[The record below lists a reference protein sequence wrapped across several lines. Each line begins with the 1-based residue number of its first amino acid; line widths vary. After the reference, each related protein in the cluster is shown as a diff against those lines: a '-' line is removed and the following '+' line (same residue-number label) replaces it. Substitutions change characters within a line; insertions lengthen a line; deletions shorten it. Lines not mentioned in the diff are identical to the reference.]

1 MITIDTFLKWH
12 AQATKQEDG
21 LRLTFPI
28 PVHADLAPLLNNPSL
43 KSIECW
49 WRVTR
54 SIKYSEELAADAQVR
69 LTGYVEEIG
78 ERGRQIFHVKTL
90 EILVPKA
97 RKKAADIKKEQRSIA
112 KAVGMK
118 AKDLF
123 PSIKK
128 KPTPQLSIGF

>member
-1 MITIDTFLKWH
+1 MITIETFLKWH

-28 PVHADLAPLLNNPSL
+28 PVHADLAPRLNNQSL

-69 LTGYVEEIG
+69 L
-78 ERGRQIFHVKTL
+78 
-90 EILVPKA
+90 
-97 RKKAADIKKEQRSIA
+97 QRNR
-112 KAVGMK
+112 
-118 AKDLF
+118 
-123 PSIKK
+123 
-128 KPTPQLSIGF
+128 